1 MSFLPAKY
9 INDQSNFLAPNPYV
23 PQSFGDVNP
32 DFATYDRFKEE
43 QQQQQEYDTNEEEDA
58 GFFSE
63 LGTGLVAGVEG
74 FARSGIGA
82 LDMLLMDA
90 LPESW
95 EERTFD
101 RPDSMFG
108 GLVEGITSFSLGMIP
123 GLGIAGALGKGA
135 KILGAS
141 DKLLKT
147 TKAIT
152 AGAAA
157 DFIAFDGHE
166 GRLSDFLVEHDI
178 TNNEITQYLSSNED
192 DSEFEGRMK
201 NVLEGGAIG
210 GIASVFLKGLKTLKR
225 GKKLDGSTAAEEL
238 YNESIRDLEKEAID
252 AGLLTESGL
261 KLSAKVKELLP
272 EARLRVRSRTGET
285 PLDDLTPAN
294 VKEVDPT
301 NPLPRAPDCD

>member
-9 INDQSNFLAPNPYV
+9 LNDQSTFLAPNPSV

-43 QQQQQEYDTNEEEDA
+43 QQQQEYNTNEEEEA

-63 LGTGLVAGVEG
+63 LGTGLLAGAEG
-74 FARSGIGA
+74 FVRSGIGA

-101 RPDSMFG
+101 RPDSVFG
-108 GLVEGITSFSLGMIP
+108 GLVEGITQFSLGMIP

-141 DKLLKT
+141 DKILKATRLT
-147 TKAIT
+147 TAS
-152 AGAAA
+152 AAA
-157 DFIAFDGHE
+157 DFVAFNGKE

-178 TNNEITQYLSSNED
+178 TNNEITQYLASNED

-210 GIASVFLKGLKTLKR
+210 GVASLFFKGLKTLKR
-225 GKKLDGSTAAEEL
+225 GKQLDGSAAAEEL
-238 YNESIRDLEKEAID
+238 YKESIRDLEEEAIT
-252 AGLLTESGL
+252 AGLVTETGR

-272 EARLRVRSRTGET
+272 NAHLRARSLSGET
-285 PLDDLTPAN
+285 PLDDLTPAS
-294 VKEVDPT
+294 VREVDP
-301 NPLPRAPDCD
+301 NSPLPRAPECD